1 MIPLFSW
8 CPFELLGTNP
18 RQALHFSMDTN
29 GACCVGVFPFPAV
42 SVANI
47 AVGSVLC
54 IPGRDARWN
63 DLSRR
68 SENSAAKEELLLL
81 CSHPPALL
89 GEDPGP
95 GAQDSARGGSCM
107 NRSAHC
113 HVPPASWWKAETAVR
128 QLCHGNVIFILL
140 EMPSGCPP
148 EIVLGQVWKCC
159 LVCQVYPC
167 LWQLYSPQH
176 GKRFLKTSVL
186 TGILIH
192 TCSIHLQQIQDLL
205 QVPRYSL
212 PTSNSD
218 YVEDCHW

>member
-8 CPFELLGTNP
+8 CPFQLLGTNP
-18 RQALHFSMDTN
+18 RTAPALFHGHKLSLLHRCSPLPSSF
-29 GACCVGVFPFPAV
+29 CCQYC
-42 SVANI
+42 S
-47 AVGSVLC
+47 GSVLC

-63 DLSRR
+63 DFSRK
-68 SENSAAKEELLLL
+68 SGNSSAKEELLLL
-81 CSHPPALL
+81 CSHPSALV
-89 GEDPGP
+89 GDEPGQ
-95 GAQDSARGGSCM
+95 GAEILPEGGSCM

-113 HVPPASWWKAETAVR
+113 PGPPASRWEAEGAVKR
-128 QLCHGNVIFILL
+128 LCHGNVIFILL

-148 EIVLGQVWKCC
+148 ENVLGQVWKCC
-159 LVCQVYPC
+159 LVCQVYSC

-176 GKRFLKTSVL
+176 DKRFLKTSVL
-186 TGILIH
+186 TGILIY

-218 YVEDCHW
+218 FVEDHHW